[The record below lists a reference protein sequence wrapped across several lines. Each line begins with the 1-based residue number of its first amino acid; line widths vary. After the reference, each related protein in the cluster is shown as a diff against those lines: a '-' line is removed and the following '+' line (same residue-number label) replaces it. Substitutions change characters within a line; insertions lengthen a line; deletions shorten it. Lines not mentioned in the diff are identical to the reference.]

1 MAERRRADGQVVRVY
16 GGGRWQQEGKRRV
29 CFHGGL
35 HTEIMVQ

>member
-1 MAERRRADGQVVRVY
+1 MTERRRVYGQVVGVH
-16 GGGRWQQEGKRRV
+16 GGGGWQQEGKRRV